1 MYNTQI
7 TEDGCVYTTRMI
19 AKGTE
24 LLCPYVQERMIP
36 EQEQENFVE
45 GCAHRVQARYG
56 ETKVKKKFVALKDK
70 YGREGDGDRKCRARG
85 EQSDGERKR
94 RARTKPT
101 EVKRKLESAVG
112 MRELSREEQVS
123 RRRLSGIAE
132 EKKSVRLLKVARKAS
147 SDSESFEALETAP
160 KMKFSVED
168 ESLESEPKI
177 KFSVESS
184 VTSVESSAT
193 SAHSSVTPSGTES
206 YDSDRVSLTEL
217 LG

>member
-1 MYNTQI
+1 
-7 TEDGCVYTTRMI
+7 
-19 AKGTE
+19 
-24 LLCPYVQERMIP
+24 
-36 EQEQENFVE
+36 
-45 GCAHRVQARYG
+45 
-56 ETKVKKKFVALKDK
+56 
-70 YGREGDGDRKCRARG
+70 
-85 EQSDGERKR
+85 
-94 RARTKPT
+94 
-101 EVKRKLESAVG
+101 
-112 MRELSREEQVS
+112 MRESSREEQVS
-123 RRRLSGIAE
+123 RRSLSGIAE

-217 LG
+217 MG